1 MPENSVEIVQTVQT
15 VEQQVNKPS
24 AVEEVK
30 TIETKTIETV
40 TTTEV
45 VSGDGETIQSTET
58 HEIKTDITS
67 ESEPVSNVDNN
78 IDNNK
83 LTEPENNEMT
93 GENWILYRNFV
104 DRSNQK
110 F

>member
-1 MPENSVEIVQTVQT
+1 MPENSIEIVQT
-15 VEQQVNKPS
+15 VEQQVNEPN

-30 TIETKTIETV
+30 TIETKTIETLV

-45 VSGDGETIQSTET
+45 VSGDGETVQSTET
-58 HEIKTDITS
+58 HEIKTEITS

-93 GENWILYRNFV
+93 GENWILYRNYV
-104 DRSNQK
+104 DKS
-110 F
+110 